1 MQEPCQAG
9 AKLKQIGVRAGT
21 LKSNGMCRFVNF
33 IDKNPV
39 TLNMAVTRSFPF
51 SVSRMITIFRRK
63 RFFIYDHFY
72 NIMEFTQIPALFL
85 HQLELLLERFLKMK
99 IKHSVTADGR
109 LIVGRFVRILPIQKV
124 LPYFFKFVRFMPFHR
139 NLPARNSHT
148 FLNGGDS
155 FGIVARISGYGVDVR
170 GTDGARVRMDVLA
183 GSSFRRQVC
192 RSRSKGNNSPARRNF
207 AWNFDCQP
215 VTGRYFNS
223 LFYGHKVHYTAL
235 KNIKQGVCLRFA
247 ETSINITAHA
257 VKSKE

>member
-1 MQEPCQAG
+1 MQE
-9 AKLKQIGVRAGT
+9 LKQIGMTSGT
-21 LKSNGMCRFVNF
+21 LKSNSMLFGVDS
-33 IDKNPV
+33 I
-39 TLNMAVTRSFPF
+39 NM
-51 SVSRMITIFRRK
+51 K
-63 RFFIYDHFY
+63 
-72 NIMEFTQIPALFL
+72 FTQIPALFL
-85 HQLELLLERFLKMK
+85 HQLELLFERFLKMK
-99 IKHSVTADGR
+99 IKHGVNVDGR
-109 LIVGRFVRILPIQKV
+109 LIVGRLIVVRLVRILPAQKV

-139 NLPARNSHT
+139 NLPIRDSYAFFNS
-148 FLNGGDS
+148 GGS
-155 FGIVARISGYGVDVR
+155 FGIVERISGNGVDVR
-170 GTDGARVRMDVLA
+170 GADGARVRMDVLA

>member
-1 MQEPCQAG
+1 MRSVEME
-9 AKLKQIGVRAGT
+9 LKQIGVRAGT
-21 LKSNGMCRFVNF
+21 LESNGMGYIVNF
-33 IDKNPV
+33 INKNPIA
-39 TLNMAVTRSFPF
+39 LNMAVTRSFPF

-170 GTDGARVRMDVLA
+170 GTDGARVRMDVFV
-183 GSSFRRQVC
+183 GSSFW
-192 RSRSKGNNSPARRNF
+192 SRSKGKNRLSRRYF
-207 AWNFDCQP
+207 AGHINGQP
-215 VTGRYFNS
+215 VAGRYFYGLRNS
-223 LFYGHKVHYTAL
+223 HEQ
-235 KNIKQGVCLRFA
+235 NIA
-247 ETSINITAHA
+247 
-257 VKSKE
+257 